1 MATAAEFRQALINAL
16 LETELKGREFLEIT
30 AGELHRTVG
39 EYPGKNHR
47 LPMCCRVMRVYFC
60 EGWGDRLVNDPAGGQ
75 GATLRIRYRLPRPQD
90 GIDVLDEITK

>member
-60 EGWGDRLVNDPAGGQ
+60 EGWGDRF
-75 GATLRIRYRLPRPQD
+75 RLPRPQD